1 MARGGGRATDGD
13 TGGDTGA
20 AIFAELDRLVP
31 GGRTGVAVS
40 GGGDS
45 TALLILAVRWAQER
59 GRAIAAATIDHGLRA
74 ESAAEAAGVAALCAR
89 LGVPHQILRAG
100 NLRDAGGNLPAAAR
114 EARFSLLGDWARAQ
128 GVSAVLLG
136 HTMDDQAETVLMR
149 LARGSGAEGLSAM
162 QAGLRRDRML
172 WLRPL
177 LEVRREAL
185 RAVLRA
191 EGIGWVEDPANED
204 REYDRVKARQALAAL
219 APLGIDAEGL
229 ARTAW
234 HLQRQRRVLERA
246 MDDLARRARRW
257 GALGEVRLDLAA
269 MAEDEPDTALRL
281 LADSLVRIS
290 GAVYRPRF
298 RALREVLDRVL
309 SGQGAATTLS
319 GCLIRPGS
327 DTALIC
333 REPGAC
339 EPMRPLV
346 AGATVW
352 DRRWR
357 ITAAGAWPAPARL
370 GALGEP
376 GLAALRAGAES
387 GAWTPPESW
396 ASAPRAVRRTTPA
409 IWCDTGA
416 DSGVDSGAESPVLLA
431 APQAGYRDQRKVG
444 PDCTVSV
451 DNIAAGELLSPAPP
465 TYGRAGPR
473 DPAP

>member
-1 MARGGGRATDGD
+1 MGGD

-20 AIFAELDRLVP
+20 AVFAELDRLVP
-31 GGRTGVAVS
+31 DGAPGVAVS

-45 TALLILAVRWAQER
+45 VALLIIAARWADER
-59 GRAIAAATIDHGLRA
+59 GRAIAAATVDHGLRA

-89 LGVPHQILRAG
+89 LGIPHQILRAG
-100 NLRDAGGNLPAAAR
+100 NLRDAGGNLSAAAR

-128 GVSAVLLG
+128 GLSAVLLG

-149 LARGSGAEGLSAM
+149 LARGSGVEGLSAM
-162 QAGLRRDRML
+162 QAGLQRSGML

-177 LEVRREAL
+177 LGIRRAAL

-191 EGIGWVEDPANED
+191 AGEGWVEDPANED
-204 REYDRVKARQALAAL
+204 PQYDRVKARRALAAL

-246 MDDLARRARRW
+246 MDDLARHARRW

-281 LADSLVRIS
+281 LADSLMRVS
-290 GAVYRPRF
+290 GALYRPRF
-298 RALREVLDRVL
+298 RALSKVLDRVL

-319 GCLIRPGS
+319 GCLIRPG
-327 DTALIC
+327 DETALIC

-346 AGATVW
+346 AGVTVW

-357 ITAAGAWPAPARL
+357 VTVAGVWPASTRL

-376 GLAALRAGAES
+376 GLAALRADPDS
-387 GAWTPPESW
+387 SAWTVPSIW
-396 ASAPRAVRRTTPA
+396 VSAPRAVRRTTPA
-409 IWCDTGA
+409 IWCGPGL
-416 DSGVDSGAESPVLLA
+416 DSGSDSGPETPVLLA
-431 APQAGYRDQRKVG
+431 APLAGYHDRPKIGQE
-444 PDCTVSV
+444 CTVTAE
-451 DNIAAGELLSPAPP
+451 NIGAGELLSPSLP
-465 TYGRAGPR
+465 TYGPADPR
-473 DPAP
+473 DPPLT